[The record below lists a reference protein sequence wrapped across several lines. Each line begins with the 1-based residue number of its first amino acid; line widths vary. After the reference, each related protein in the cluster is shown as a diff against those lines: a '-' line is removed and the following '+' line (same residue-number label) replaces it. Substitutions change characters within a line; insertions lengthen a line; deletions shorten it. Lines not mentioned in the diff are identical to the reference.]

1 MRVRAWPLA
10 ALAALS
16 LGAAPKAPETVAV
29 KREGARLMKAARFF
43 GQACRDEVRPGQRVA
58 LLERKGGWA
67 RIAAPGGGA
76 CWLHESAWSDRR
88 SGELVGDPTRATQR
102 DVELAG
108 RGFSEGEERQYRA
121 GRPDLARAYQS
132 VEDYLIQAPETPP
145 AELEAFAAEGRLG
158 GAP

>member
-10 ALAALS
+10 ALAALA
-16 LGAAPKAPETVAV
+16 LGASPKGAETVTV
-29 KREGARLMKAARFF
+29 RREGARLMKAARFF
-43 GQACRDEVRPGQRVA
+43 GQACLEEVRPGQRVV

-67 RIAAPGGGA
+67 RLAAPGDGA
-76 CWLHESAWSDRR
+76 CWLHESAWSDRK
-88 SGELVGDPTRATQR
+88 SGELVGDPSRATQR

-108 RGFSEGEERQYRA
+108 RGFSEGQERQYRA
-121 GRPDLARAYQS
+121 GRPDLARAYQA
-132 VEDYLIQAPETPP
+132 VEAYLIQAPETPP

>member
-1 MRVRAWPLA
+1 MRASALLLLA
-10 ALAALS
+10 LLAPS
-16 LGAAPKAPETVAV
+16 PGAAPGGAETVTV
-29 KREGARLMKAARFF
+29 RREGARLMKAARFF
-43 GQACRDEVRPGQRVA
+43 GEACRESVTPRQKVA

-67 RIAAPGGGA
+67 RVAAPGAGA

-108 RGFSEGEERQYRA
+108 RGFSEGEERRYRA
-121 GRPDLARAYQS
+121 GRPELARAFQA
-132 VEDYLIQAPETPP
+132 VDDYLERAPETPQP
-145 AELEAFAAEGRLG
+145 ELAAFAAEGRLG

>member
-10 ALAALS
+10 ALCLLG
-16 LGAAPKAPETVAV
+16 LGATPKAADTITV

-43 GQACRDEVRPGQRVA
+43 GEACREEVKPGQKVA

-67 RIAAPGGGA
+67 RIAAPGNGA

-88 SGELVGDPTRATQR
+88 AGELVGDPTRATQR

-108 RGFSEGEERQYRA
+108 RGFSEAEERKYRA
-121 GRPDLARAYQS
+121 GRPDLARAFQAID
-132 VEDYLIQAPETPP
+132 DYLSRAPETPQ
-145 AELEAFAAEGRLG
+145 AELSAFAAEGRLG
-158 GAP
+158 EAH

>member
-1 MRVRAWPLA
+1 MRSRALPLA
-10 ALAALS
+10 ALCLLS
-16 LGAAPKAPETVAV
+16 LGAAPRAPETVAV

-43 GQACRDEVRPGQRVA
+43 GEACRETVKPGQKVT

-76 CWLHESAWSDRR
+76 CWLHESAWSDRK

-121 GRPDLARAYQS
+121 GRPDLARGFQA
-132 VEDYLIQAPETPP
+132 VDDYLANAPETPQP
-145 AELEAFAAEGRLG
+145 ELEAFAAEGRLG

>member
-1 MRVRAWPLA
+1 MRAWPLLPLA
-10 ALAALS
+10 ALA
-16 LGAAPKAPETVAV
+16 LGAAPRAPETVTV

-43 GQACRDEVRPGQRVA
+43 GEACREAVKPGQKVA

-67 RIAAPGGGA
+67 RLAAPGGGA

-88 SGELVGDPTRATQR
+88 AGELVGDPTRATQR

-108 RGFSEGEERQYRA
+108 RGFSEGEVRQYRA
-121 GRPDLARAYQS
+121 GRPELSRAFQA
-132 VEDYLIQAPETPP
+132 VDDYLEQAPETPQP
-145 AELEAFAAEGRLG
+145 ELTAFAAEGGLG